1 MVNKEKLL
9 ASAQKYLSKGQIP
22 KAIGEYQKLVGAF
35 PKDVRNRQKL
45 AELFSREKRN
55 EEALIEYEAVAKHYT
70 DTGFYLKSIAVYKQI
85 QKIEPSRVDIYHSL
99 AELNEKQ
106 GLVGNALTEYR
117 NLVSFYDKNGMHD
130 DAIEVLQKMVALDP
144 DNLNFSAKIA
154 ESLMASGRDEDALE
168 RFQSI
173 VETLAEK
180 TEHIKVVKL
189 YERFLELCPEEG
201 TSRLP
206 LARSLLQSGS
216 PDKAI
221 KVLKSLLKHLPE
233 DPDINQC
240 LTDAYVANQDFA
252 NARLTL
258 NHLLKLKDGDLQ
270 LREYYLRICLDAG
283 DVERARD
290 RFQEWKDSFIRAGRD
305 AVLQGF
311 HEELKR
317 AFPGDPVVAGMFSTA
332 SGVVE
337 DTAVRDELNVAAVI
351 SAESAEKPS
360 VQKTPAAGLEL
371 DLDLDLEP
379 SMVQAENAHIVAAVA
394 ESIPEKEVA
403 SVADVAEYIEI
414 EIDIDLDDLDDLDL
428 EFDEDDAFSD
438 QDSVEENES
447 KTADEVD
454 DVVFEEQELTRDK
467 VLDNAEPQACDTEA
481 EGAEEDLTGVDTD
494 ELELDEGLEELE
506 DAEELGDLEELEDAE
521 ALDDLEELDELDEL
535 EALEELESRIAD
547 DSSDKIDSAVALDVE
562 TELEEAEFYLQQ
574 SLFDDAERVVRALME
589 DCPEQPQLLA
599 KMTEIIQGR
608 QAAENETENTAF
620 VDMMSDLQDD
630 DLLAATDFLN
640 ALGGTAQEDDELSQ
654 KLVSELDSADTE
666 SHYNLGIAYKEM
678 GLYDDAI
685 AEFEKAAKDPVRHLD
700 CTTLIGQCHM
710 EAGSTDA
717 AMQAFKSGLTHEG
730 LNDQG
735 RMILNFE
742 LGMLYQLNGQLLDAL
757 DYFQLVA
764 EKDSFFRDVS
774 VLIKNLRR
782 ELGLDDDSCDDGGPQ
797 GNRDRVSYV

>member
-1 MVNKEKLL
+1 MANKEKLL

-55 EEALIEYEAVAKHYT
+55 EEALTEYEAVAKHYT

-106 GLVGNALTEYR
+106 GLIGNALTEYR
-117 NLVSFYDKNGMHD
+117 NLISFYDKNGMHH
-130 DAIEVLQKMVALDP
+130 DAIEVLQKMAALDP

-154 ESLMASGRDEDALE
+154 ESLMASGRNEDALE
-168 RFQSI
+168 KFQAI
-173 VETLAEK
+173 IETLAEK
-180 TEHIKVVKL
+180 AEHIKVVKL
-189 YERFLELCPEEG
+189 YERFLEICPEEG

-206 LARSLLQSGS
+206 LARSLLKSGS

-221 KVLKSLLKHLPE
+221 QVLKSLLKHLPE

-258 NHLLKLKDGDLQ
+258 NHLLKLKDDDLD

-283 DVERARD
+283 DVDRARD
-290 RFQEWKDSFIRAGRD
+290 RFEEWKDTFIHAGRGT
-305 AVLQGF
+305 VLQDF
-311 HEELKR
+311 HEELR
-317 AFPGDPVVAGMFSTA
+317 GAFPGDPMVAGMFSAA
-332 SGVVE
+332 SRAVG
-337 DTAVRDELNVAAVI
+337 DTAARDELDVAAVV
-351 SAESAEKPS
+351 SAESDEKPS
-360 VQKTPAAGLEL
+360 TQKTLTAGLEL

-379 SMVQAENAHIVAAVA
+379 STVQAENAHTVAAAA
-394 ESIPEKEVA
+394 ETIAEKEVA
-403 SVADVAEYIEI
+403 SVADVAEDIEI
-414 EIDIDLDDLDDLDL
+414 EIDIDLDDMDDFDL
-428 EFDEDDAFSD
+428 EFDEEDVFSD
-438 QDSVEENES
+438 QDPVEKNEI
-447 KTADEVD
+447 KAAEEVD
-454 DVVFEEQELTRDK
+454 GVVFEEQELTQDEA
-467 VLDNAEPQACDTEA
+467 LDDAELQAFDTEA
-481 EGAEEDLTGVDTD
+481 EGAGEGLSGIDTD
-494 ELELDEGLEELE
+494 ELEGDEGLEELE
-506 DAEELGDLEELEDAE
+506 EIEE
-521 ALDDLEELDELDEL
+521 LDDLEELEELDEL
-535 EALEELESRIAD
+535 EALEGVEPRIAD
-547 DSSDKIDSAVALDVE
+547 EPSGKIDSVVALDVD

-574 SLFDDAERVVRALME
+574 GLFDDAERVVLALME
-589 DCPEQPQLLA
+589 YRPEQPELLA
-599 KMTEIIQGR
+599 KMAEINQGR
-608 QAAENETENTAF
+608 QAAENESENTAF
-620 VDMMSDLQDD
+620 VDLMSDLQDD

-640 ALGGTAQEDDELSQ
+640 ALGGAAQGDDELSQ

-700 CTTLIGQCHM
+700 CTTLTGQCHM
-710 EAGSTDA
+710 EAGATDA
-717 AMQAFKSGLTHEG
+717 AMQAFKRGLTHEG
-730 LNDQG
+730 ITDQG

-782 ELGLDDDSCDDGGPQ
+782 ELGLDDDSGDDGGPQ